1 MNRPPPNSPLSPTP
15 SSSNL
20 NRRRCRIV
28 GDQADSVKGESRR
41 RVVVVVLL
49 AIVGESKVQKV
60 LAELPRNIVR
70 SVHKRDRKSTRLNS
84 SHGYISYAAFCL
96 KKKNTDRECRG
107 RSTRSRR
114 ATAPR
119 RSPLLRSDP

>member
-70 SVHKRDRKSTRLNS
+70 SVHKRIIGLDWKVAEDLAGSTHR
-84 SHGYISYAAFCL
+84 
-96 KKKNTDRECRG
+96 TWPVD
-107 RSTRSRR
+107 
-114 ATAPR
+114 
-119 RSPLLRSDP
+119 LR